1 MGHEQSVLIDYSVN
15 DIDVEKMFVSFHV
28 GYIGEIY
35 YGNGDNRYERDF
47 VYKVASDFIRNAQ
60 DENTKLKVMYKSY
73 IDSFTKS
80 VRKEI
85 LILEHE
91 SQEKM
96 TRNIICNSNSGT
108 AIKLHVLKN
117 YIYGV
122 FFYEGKLV
130 AKISFS

>member
-1 MGHEQSVLIDYSVN
+1 MGHEQSTMIDYSVN
-15 DIDVEKMFVSFHV
+15 DIDVEKMFVSFHI

-35 YGNGDNRYERDF
+35 YGNGDHRYERDF
-47 VYKVASDFIRNAQ
+47 VYKVATDFIKNAQ

-73 IDSFTKS
+73 IDSFTRS

-96 TRNIICNSNSGT
+96 TRNILYEAHGT

-130 AKISFS
+130 AKLSFS

>member
-1 MGHEQSVLIDYSVN
+1 
-15 DIDVEKMFVSFHV
+15 MFVSFHV